1 MNKQRRVL
9 ITTTYNEMGIIID
22 TKAEEVS
29 NNSPELDKENGE
41 LIRRQAAIDAHCE
54 LCGDRGKC
62 NCDICPDIE
71 VFQLLPPA
79 QQAAG
84 DTISRC
90 ELFNRLANVQ
100 TIADAYAVIQG
111 MPASQQE
118 IIRCKECVHWLP
130 HCQLGFDIDNEEYH
144 DYCGKL
150 IPDDEYYAFY
160 RNADDY
166 CSRAERKSD
175 E

>member
-1 MNKQRRVL
+1 
-9 ITTTYNEMGIIID
+9 MGIIID

-84 DTISRC
+84 DTISRDAALKTC
-90 ELFNRLANVQ
+90 YEGWNKDYRE
-100 TIADAYAVIQG
+100 IARDIRNLPYT
-111 MPASQQE
+111 E
-118 IIRCKECVHWLP
+118 IIHCKDCEFKKLKGVDYFCDHITGEEIMVSP
-130 HCQLGFDIDNEEYH
+130 NDHC
-144 DYCGKL
+144 
-150 IPDDEYYAFY
+150 
-160 RNADDY
+160 
-166 CSRAERKSD
+166 SWAER
-175 E
+175 EVMQ